1 MKSAMQESMD
11 KQQKIMVEN
20 QRRMAERQLQMQNA
34 MRERMVATQLA
45 RARELLYWWGSF
57 YGLAVVGM
65 LAGFARSR
73 NPAVL
78 VPALPLT
85 FIVGYQV
92 DFVYGSKIDRIRD
105 MAEEIMMKE
114 MGLLAMPTG
123 LPTVD
128 DLDRKIEE
136 AEKRK

>member
-1 MKSAMQESMD
+1 
-11 KQQKIMVEN
+11 
-20 QRRMAERQLQMQNA
+20 
-34 MRERMVATQLA
+34 
-45 RARELLYWWGSF
+45 
-57 YGLAVVGM
+57 
-65 LAGFARSR
+65 
-73 NPAVL
+73 

>member
-1 MKSAMQESMD
+1 
-11 KQQKIMVEN
+11 
-20 QRRMAERQLQMQNA
+20 
-34 MRERMVATQLA
+34 
-45 RARELLYWWGSF
+45 
-57 YGLAVVGM
+57 
-65 LAGFARSR
+65 
-73 NPAVL
+73 
-78 VPALPLT
+78 
-85 FIVGYQV
+85 
-92 DFVYGSKIDRIRD
+92 

>member
-1 MKSAMQESMD
+1 MADNMKSAMQESMD

-65 LAGFARSR
+65 LAGQICYVAYLKPS
-73 NPAVL
+73 AI
-78 VPALPLT
+78 T
-85 FIVGYQV
+85 
-92 DFVYGSKIDRIRD
+92 
-105 MAEEIMMKE
+105 
-114 MGLLAMPTG
+114 
-123 LPTVD
+123 
-128 DLDRKIEE
+128 
-136 AEKRK
+136 